1 MMLDYHMHTT
11 FSDGKNSIKEMIDT
25 AEKLG
30 LKTIAITDHIWRNS
44 DWFDE
49 YFELIKKENI
59 DRSLNILVG
68 FEAKALSING
78 EIDATN
84 EMCNSSDMRIGAI
97 HRIPEGNILNKY
109 LTRECISNDPQNA
122 YKNWLQTTKNMIKN
136 KHLDVV
142 AHPCMALIKYNLEA
156 KEKDIHSLFVLVK
169 KYNKKLEIS
178 NRYKK
183 SNNLLIK
190 ILITN
195 PNFLSYISYGS
206 DAHSIDDL
214 KKAHNN
220 D

>member
-1 MMLDYHMHTT
+1 MHTT
-11 FSDGKNSIKEMIDT
+11 FSDGKNSIEEMINT
-25 AEKLG
+25 AENLG
-30 LKTIAITDHIWRNS
+30 LKTIAITDHIWRSS
-44 DWFDE
+44 DWFDT
-49 YFELIKKENI
+49 YLELIKKENI
-59 DRSLNILVG
+59 NRSLNILVG

-84 EMCNSSDMRIGAI
+84 EMCNSSDMKIGAI

-109 LTRECISNDPQNA
+109 LTRECINNDPKNA

-142 AHPCMALIKYNLEA
+142 AHPCMALVKYNLEA
-156 KEKDIHSLFVLVK
+156 KEKDIYSLFVLVK

-178 NRYKK
+178 TRYKK
-183 SNNLLIK
+183 SNS
-190 ILITN
+190 ILFKVLNNN
-195 PNFLSYISYGS
+195 PHFLAYISYGS